1 MKTLLDIRASLFG
14 SASASS
20 ELADRFVANWRAEN
34 PDGRVVRRDLM
45 PGAFPS
51 LTAAR
56 YAAFGT
62 PADKRTPEQQQDV
75 AFSDELVTE
84 LQAADE
90 IVLTAPMYNFSVP
103 ATLRDY
109 FDHVAR
115 PGLTFRYT
123 AKGPEGLLRGK
134 KTYVFITRGGRYSGA
149 ADTQRPYLEQ
159 FLGFIGL
166 TDVEFVLAEGLAMGD
181 EARRQSLDSARQDVD
196 ALAARLAA

>member
-14 SASASS
+14 SASVSS
-20 ELADRFVANWRAEN
+20 ELADRFVARWLAEH
-34 PDGRVVRRDLM
+34 PDGRVVRRDLL

-56 YAAFGT
+56 YTAF
-62 PADKRTPEQQQDV
+62 RTPGNERTREQQDDV
-75 AFSDELVTE
+75 AFSDELVAE
-84 LQAADE
+84 LKAADE

-115 PGLTFRYT
+115 PGLTFSYT
-123 AKGPEGLLRGK
+123 ADGPEGLLRGK
-134 KTYVFITRGGRYSGA
+134 KTYVFITRGGRYNGA

-166 TDVEFVLAEGLAMGD
+166 SDVEFVLAEGLAMGD
-181 EARRQSLDSARQDVD
+181 DERRQSLDSAREHVD
-196 ALAARLAA
+196 ALARLAA